1 MRYVSE
7 TENLNPLLK
16 ILTFYILLVT
26 VITLLPGKVPYEM
39 VIEGG
44 PVETLSA
51 GGYFLFCLFIFYF
64 NIIGSIR
71 TGFAPGFFVFLL
83 GLRELDF
90 HARFTTMGMF
100 KSRFFISPEVP
111 IMEKSIVT
119 IFIIGLVI
127 YAVIYFRRSW
137 PGFKRALSAGKPW
150 AVSVAC
156 AVGCVVL
163 SKILDGNSKLFGVLS
178 PLVSDTKTLAI
189 TAEECL
195 ELLIPIFFIRALL
208 QYSWDSVKGRLIDV
222 KSSGDRD

>member
-1 MRYVSE
+1 MIYVSE
-7 TENLNPLLK
+7 TENLKPLLK
-16 ILTFYILLVT
+16 ILAFYILLVT
-26 VITLLPGKVPYEM
+26 VITLLPGKVPYET
-39 VIEGG
+39 VREGG
-44 PVETLSA
+44 PIETLSA

-64 NIIGSIR
+64 NSISAIR
-71 TGFAPGFFVFLL
+71 TSFAPGFFVLLL

-111 IMEKSIVT
+111 IMEKTIVS

-127 YAVIYFRRSW
+127 YAVIYFRRVW
-137 PGFKRALSAGKPW
+137 PGFKRALVSGKPW
-150 AVSVAC
+150 AISVAC

-163 SKILDGNSKLFGVLS
+163 SKILDGNSKFFVIFK
-178 PLVSDTKTLAI
+178 PLVTDTKTLAR

-208 QYSWDSVKGRLIDV
+208 QYSWDSVKGRLAD
-222 KSSGDRD
+222 